1 MGIGQNHASGASL
14 DSISWNVLIIIRTR
28 MPNSHAIWPSMW
40 TWWTVDCTALMEA
53 QDISSLSVSLIHCIS
68 PREPG
73 PVWQRRC
80 ITRCAGQSGT
90 STYQHFH
97 QYLPANPDQVHRC
110 TESELAPIWSDTT
123 QSNQNI
129 STNDI
134 EYKVEWSPG
143 SCRSCTRI
151 FSSSKKDASLG
162 KTRGKTGKIFVFN
175 SKKRLCHNIS
185 YTTW

>member
-1 MGIGQNHASGASL
+1 MGIRQNQASGASL

-40 TWWTVDCTALMEA
+40 TWWTVDCITVECSAVMEA
-53 QDISSLSVSLIHCIS
+53 QDISSLGVSLIHCIG

-110 TESELAPIWSDTT
+110 TESELAPIWTT
-123 QSNQNI
+123 QHNNLSGSNQTNVPWYWMKSRILKILHSNI
-129 STNDI
+129 F
-134 EYKVEWSPG
+134 K
-143 SCRSCTRI
+143 
-151 FSSSKKDASLG
+151 FQ
-162 KTRGKTGKIFVFN
+162 
-175 SKKRLCHNIS
+175 KRRKS
-185 YTTW
+185 R

>member
-1 MGIGQNHASGASL
+1 MQSSAIRVWWGHELAASAEKWISSFNFQLMVCKTVLYNTTIATILKRPYTRRWALGIGQNLASRASL

-53 QDISSLSVSLIHCIS
+53 QDISSLGVSLIHCIS

-110 TESELAPIWSDTT
+110 TES
-123 QSNQNI
+123 
-129 STNDI
+129 DI
-134 EYKVEWSPG
+134 
-143 SCRSCTRI
+143 
-151 FSSSKKDASLG
+151 
-162 KTRGKTGKIFVFN
+162 
-175 SKKRLCHNIS
+175 
-185 YTTW
+185 

>member
-1 MGIGQNHASGASL
+1 MYLSLSEQECPTHMLSGL
-14 DSISWNVLIIIRTR
+14 YQ
-28 MPNSHAIWPSMW
+28 SMW
-40 TWWTVDCTALMEA
+40 TWWTVDCITVMEA
-53 QDISSLSVSLIHCIS
+53 QDISSLGVSLIHCIS

-97 QYLPANPDQVHRC
+97 QHLPANPDQVHRC

-134 EYKVEWSPG
+134 EYKVKWSPG

-151 FSSSKKDASLG
+151 FSSSKKDASLGPG